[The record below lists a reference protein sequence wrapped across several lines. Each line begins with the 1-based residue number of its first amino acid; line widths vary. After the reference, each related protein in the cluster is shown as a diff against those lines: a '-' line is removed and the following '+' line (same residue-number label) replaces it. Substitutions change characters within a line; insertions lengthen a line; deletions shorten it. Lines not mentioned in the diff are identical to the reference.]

1 MVYACAQ
8 KNAGPAGV
16 TVVIMRK
23 ELLERSAD
31 SLPGY
36 LNYRNHAKEG
46 SMWNTPP
53 TFAIYV
59 LGLIGEW
66 LEESIGGLNE
76 MLKINRHKARLLY
89 SKLEEYPELYIGHA
103 QPDSRSLMN
112 VTFRFAKPEL
122 EKSFLALAESRG
134 LCTLKGHRSVGGIR
148 ASIYN
153 AMPMEGVSLLAETM
167 EEFAQ
172 KNA

>member
-1 MVYACAQ
+1 
-8 KNAGPAGV
+8 
-16 TVVIMRK
+16 MRK
-23 ELLERSAD
+23 DLLQRSAD

-36 LNYRNHAKEG
+36 LSYRNHAKEG

-59 LGLIGEW
+59 LGLVAEW
-66 LEESIGGLNE
+66 LEESMGGLDS
-76 MLKINRHKARLLY
+76 MLNHNRKKARLLY
-89 SKLEEYPELYIGHA
+89 SKLDAYPEVFIGHA

-112 VTFRFAKPEL
+112 VTFRLPSPEL
-122 EKSFLALAESRG
+122 EKEFLETCESRG

-153 AMPMEGVSLLAETM
+153 AMPIEGVSLLAETM
-167 EEFAQ
+167 DEFA
-172 KNA
+172 KKHG